1 MLKMRT
7 IAVTDWLYRSR
18 LSLPE
23 LVCGVSLVASA
34 LGCSASMRGSVLP
47 GQTPSA
53 IAETDG
59 IRFREDHHRRIQE
72 AREWER
78 EEQYDQAIAA
88 YESVLESPIVPPLV
102 YHRLGV
108 LYDLT
113 RRPQDAMRM
122 YQRALAADPEN
133 VDILCDIGFGRE
145 LGDDE
150 ETARRYYES
159 ALRIEPTHE
168 RANNHLAILLVA
180 EGLHDQAFE
189 HFSAAGLSK
198 EQILDN
204 FAVAE
209 RRRLD
214 PTEIHEVSET
224 TVPTIA
230 RRPE

>member
-1 MLKMRT
+1 
-7 IAVTDWLYRSR
+7 
-18 LSLPE
+18 
-23 LVCGVSLVASA
+23 
-34 LGCSASMRGSVLP
+34 MRGSAPP
-47 GQTPSA
+47 GQTPPA

-59 IRFREDHHRRIQE
+59 IRFREDHHRRIRE
-72 AREWER
+72 ARELER
-78 EEQYDQAIAA
+78 QEQYDGAIAA
-88 YESVLESPIVPPLV
+88 YESVLDSPIVPPLV

-108 LYDLT
+108 LYDMT
-113 RRPQDAMRM
+113 GRPKDAFGM
-122 YQRALAADPEN
+122 YQRALATNPDN

-145 LGDDE
+145 LDDDE
-150 ETARRYYES
+150 EAARRYYES

-189 HFSAAGLSK
+189 HFSAAGLSQ
-198 EQILDN
+198 EEILDN

-214 PTEIHEVSET
+214 PTKIPTDPET
-224 TVPTIA
+224 PVPSIA